1 MLDEPSMGLAPQV
14 VAEIFRLI
22 LRMRHELGLGIL
34 LVEQNAKA
42 ALRIADHACVL
53 SLGQIALCGA
63 GADLLNDPSVV
74 DAFFGGNAAT

>member
-1 MLDEPSMGLAPQV
+1 MGLAPQV

-34 LVEQNAKA
+34 LVEQNATA
-42 ALRIADHACVL
+42 APRIADHACVL
-53 SLGQIALCGA
+53 SLGQITLCGA

-74 DAFFGGNAAT
+74 DAFFWGNAVT